1 MKRLSRELILGTDDL
16 MTKVVEVPEWGGE
29 VVVRGLRGRERD
41 EFEASIMERRGRQM
55 VPNTANIRAKL
66 VVLCCIDE
74 EGKPLFNRADVE
86 QLGEK
91 SGAPIDRIYEVAA
104 ELSGMTDTQT
114 EELVED
120 FTPAS
125 GGSSSSPSQNGSG
138 EQSENSSAQSVPES

>member
-1 MKRLSRELILGTDDL
+1 MRLTRDAILAADDHK
-16 MTKVVEVPEWGGE
+16 TEVVQVPEWGGE

-41 EFEASIMERRGRQM
+41 EFEASIVERRGRQM

-66 VVLCCIDE
+66 VVLCCVDDD
-74 EGKPLFNRADVE
+74 GKPLFNKTDVE

-104 ELSGMTDTQT
+104 KLSGMTD
-114 EELVED
+114 EDMNELVED

-125 GGSSSSPSQNGSG
+125 GEGSSSPSQNGSAS
-138 EQSENSSAQSVPES
+138 QSRNSSTESAPEN

>member
-1 MKRLSRELILGTDDL
+1 MKRLTRDFILSVDDVQSE
-16 MTKVVEVPEWGGE
+16 VVEVPEWGGE

-66 VVLCCIDE
+66 VVLCCVDD

-104 ELSGMTDTQT
+104 RLSGMTDEESQ
-114 EELVED
+114 ELVED
-120 FTPAS
+120 FTQAS
-125 GGSSSSPSQNGSG
+125 GGSSSSPSQNGSAA
-138 EQSENSSAQSVPES
+138 QSENYSTPSAPES